1 MIDQQNKTKDERKPN
16 LQFHVSPDL
25 EYVYRDVYNVYIGT
39 GDVVIEFGNLHRSM
53 PGRAA
58 IKNRIVLSVA
68 NAYRLQQT
76 LQQALQAAQER
87 LQESLQEQQKGQK
100 KGE

>member
-1 MIDQQNKTKDERKPN
+1 MTDQQNKNENERKPN

-25 EYVYRDVYNVYIGT
+25 EYVYRDVYNVYVGT
-39 GDVVIEFGNLHRSM
+39 GDVVIEFGNLHRAM

-68 NAYRLQQT
+68 SAYGLQQT
-76 LQQALQAAQER
+76 LQKALMAAQER
-87 LQESLQEQQKGQK
+87 LQQSLQEQLKGQQK
-100 KGE
+100 DG